1 MTLSWDDA
9 TANVFQEV
17 TATITTSGSDARA
30 IYVDWGDGQDPDG
43 NFTHDKRYAN
53 YQWITST
60 EATGSFTAKHTYT
73 ATGTFYPVVQVIN
86 SDGLASKYYAN
97 GSASG
102 VPKPNVGDSIIT
114 GNTVSDTAATAIMRT
129 QNKQVKS
136 GIDNSI
142 FDEQG
147 ARELYISTPPL
158 ATNTQLSYV
167 NDITVTVEGIVEY
180 SMQKTDGSAESTGV
194 AGAGRRLV
202 KKTKTVTHAFGPG
215 YSEVSAGDGG
225 RWKKVLK
232 VTWTNPKLAANHTDY
247 TRNEAYNLVKVF
259 FLVLG
264 DDSNYYPVTY
274 VSAGMPIKRADDP
287 QRYITMDFTQSRAA
301 ASNVALS
308 KYRYDNGKTWLS
320 PVFQWSVTGAD
331 AANPWYFTDDTM
343 ITDTTKR
350 VSYTYMTNPIGFDG
364 DSDPDKTAWGTG
376 TTALD
381 WNIDASDNQINRTN
395 QFLIDE
401 YGCFFPQ
408 YRFTRLSVQPSSSST
423 LTGTSMSSL
432 SGNRAAVLRV
442 TPAGLSTMNV
452 ATSGAFTKLDVAP
465 VASGNYSADY
475 SVASFQNGSS
485 YPVSLSGVNTQTW
498 RSQIDSTTRVE
509 NEYLICLFDNK
520 TNKIGFNI
528 NPYASDLISTALS
541 GSAPSN
547 PVTITVSYLK
557 VEHPDTPKQLMY
569 WQELETVDTTKIDW
583 EIRNTTSGAYF
594 TNECALTKSG
604 YISFDMPQDWRAVS
618 LDDMVG
624 GYNQADTSEGLF
636 LKDASTINLSAGN
649 TGSQDIVITGTASQG
664 GTITDY
670 GKYIKITSL
679 TGADTDG
686 GAIKSSLV
694 GSADDVGSFRY
705 AAICVNSGTS
715 GPNHTDHKM
724 GWVASGAANGVKS
737 DLTEVYIHYGEEE
750 PGQYAFDQFS
760 STAATQWV
768 LRKVNIYDV
777 FNGVSKVEEQSGTG
791 GKLPPVDAY
800 GAGVPF
806 PNSYVI
812 KGSPTTTS
820 GTLASGMVDNWSR
833 GGNYAN
839 ATNRGRK
846 FCLKIDISGNFN
858 QANHNIENIFDAS
871 EGFVNTIVEIDDSA
885 YNLNSIPLTASVGV
899 GRASNLYTAITRKG
913 KVFIAQ
919 TGVPIQTIGFSSVAL
934 GDENNSSAF
943 SLNGPGSTYGYL
955 HKIRKLQANG
965 KRVYWDEIQKDG
977 TFVRFWGVIS
987 DIDESAELG
996 GPRRVV
1002 NYSFNLVVEEIA
1014 LLENDGKL
1022 MTDIFPLGGVI
1033 NDKTYT

>member
-73 ATGTFYPVVQVIN
+73 ASGTFYPVVQVIN
-86 SDGLASKYYAN
+86 SDGIASKYYAH

-102 VPKPNVGDSIIT
+102 VPKPSISDSIIT
-114 GNTVSDTAATAIMRT
+114 GNVVSDTAATAIMRT

-142 FDEQG
+142 LDEQG
-147 ARELYISTPPL
+147 ATELYISVPPL
-158 ATNTQLSYV
+158 ATDTQLSYV
-167 NDITVTVEGIVEY
+167 DDITVEVEGIVEY
-180 SMQKTDGSAESTGV
+180 SMQKTASTDESTGV
-194 AGAGRRLV
+194 AGASRSLV
-202 KKTKTVTHAFGPG
+202 TKTRTVTHTFGPG
-215 YSEVSAGDGG
+215 YSEVSAGNGG
-225 RWKKVLK
+225 RWKKILK
-232 VTWTNPKLAANHTDY
+232 VTWTNPKLASNFLDY
-247 TRNEAYNLVKVF
+247 DRNEAYNLVKVF

-264 DDSNYYPVTY
+264 DDTNYYPLTY
-274 VSAGMPIKRADDP
+274 LSAGCPIKRADDP
-287 QRYITMDFTQSRAA
+287 QRFITMDFTQSRAA
-301 ASNVALS
+301 ASNVALN

-320 PVFQWSVTGAD
+320 PVFQWSTTGAN
-331 AANPWYFTDDTM
+331 AANPWYFTDDTS
-343 ITDTTKR
+343 ITNETRD

-376 TTALD
+376 STDLD

-401 YGCFFPQ
+401 FGCFYPQ
-408 YRFTRLSVQPSSSST
+408 YHFTRLSVQPSSSST

-465 VASGNYSADY
+465 TASGNYSADY
-475 SVASFQNGSS
+475 SVANFQNGSS
-485 YPVSLSGVNTQTW
+485 YPVSISGVNTQTW

-520 TNKIGFNI
+520 TNKLGFNI

-547 PVTITVSYLK
+547 PVTMTVSYLK
-557 VEHPDTPKQLMY
+557 VEHPNTPKQLMY

-594 TNECALTKSG
+594 TNSCSLTKSG
-604 YISFDMPQDWRAVS
+604 FVSFDMPDDWSAVS
-618 LDDMVG
+618 LDDMTG
-624 GYNQADTSEGLF
+624 GYESDDTSTGLF
-636 LKDASTINLSAGN
+636 SKAANTITATN
-649 TGSQDIVITGTASQG
+649 TGSQDIKITGSAQAG
-664 GTITDY
+664 GTITNY
-670 GKYIKITSL
+670 GKWIKITSL
-679 TGADTDG
+679 TGDDTSG

-694 GSADDVGSFRY
+694 GSADDVGAFRY

-715 GPNHTDHKM
+715 GPNHCTNKM

-750 PGQYAFDQFS
+750 PGEYAFDDFGS
-760 STAATQWV
+760 PTAATQWI

-777 FNGVSKVEEQSGTG
+777 FTGVSKVEEQTGSGG
-791 GKLPPVDAY
+791 NLPPVDAY
-800 GAGVPF
+800 GAGVAF

-820 GTLASGMVDNWSR
+820 GTLASGMIANWSQ
-833 GGNYAN
+833 GGAYEGSDK
-839 ATNRGRK
+839 GRK
-846 FCLKIDISGNFN
+846 YALKIDISGNFA
-858 QANHNIENIFDAS
+858 QANHNIQNIWDAT
-871 EGFVNTIVEIDDSA
+871 EGHLNVIEQIDDSA
-885 YNLNSIPLTASVGV
+885 YNLNSIPLTAAVGV
-899 GRASNLYTAITRKG
+899 GRASNLYTAVTRKG

-919 TGVPIQTIGFSSVAL
+919 TGVPIQTIAFSSVAL
-934 GDENNSSAF
+934 GDEGKATAF
-943 SLNGPGSTYGYL
+943 TLNGPGTTYGFL
-955 HKIRKLQANG
+955 HKVRKLQAES
-965 KRVYWDEIQKDG
+965 KRVYWDERQKDG

-987 DIDESAELG
+987 DISESRELG
-996 GPRRVV
+996 GPRAIK
-1002 NYSFNLVVEEIA
+1002 NYTFNMIIEEVA
-1014 LLENDGKL
+1014 LLEGDGKL
-1022 MTDIFPLGGVI
+1022 MTDIFPLGGVLS
-1033 NDKTYT
+1033 DKTYT